1 MTLLKNIRE
10 EIFYI
15 FLLLLGSIFAT
26 GFLFNDIPKYFSF
39 DEVEFAKLALSLDNT
54 FYTPFSQLA
63 TGHSTLYF
71 YILNFSL
78 HLFGVNALALRFP
91 SFIFGILNIVLIFLL
106 LKIIFISNQPKEKFS
121 SRIVLITFLSV
132 FISFTSHWYITFARY
147 SFEATFLLFLELS
160 SLLATAQY
168 IKSKRIFYI
177 VLSAICAGL
186 AFNSYTPGRIFFLV
200 PLFFLFFHD
209 LKNKKKAFLFFILPF
224 VLIVLPLTVYLVIHP
239 ETRIDE
245 LSYIGKPIHVG
256 EKIMYFTQNIK
267 LTLAMLFSEG
277 DLNGRHNYPG
287 KPAMNPLLGILIL
300 FGFLLSIKNFK
311 SLYNKLFLF
320 YFTISIIP
328 ALLTIPSENPNML
341 RTFTILPCLSYFI
354 ALSFLSLSA
363 RLFSAKKYIVI
374 IFIICTV
381 SVIYEI
387 RTYFHFQR
395 FVFNKAF
402 EIKSPLDERMKK

>member
-26 GFLFNDIPKYFSF
+26 GFLFNDVPKYLAF
-39 DEVEFAKLALSLDNT
+39 DEVEFAKLALSLDHIS
-54 FYTPFSQLA
+54 YAPFSQLA

-71 YILNFSL
+71 YILNFSF
-78 HLFGVNALALRFP
+78 HVFGINTLALRFP
-91 SFIFGILNIVLIFLL
+91 SFIFGILNIVLIFFL
-106 LKIIFISNQPKEKFS
+106 LKIVFISDQPKEKLP
-121 SRIVLITFLSV
+121 SRILLITFLSV

-160 SLLATAQY
+160 SLLATVQY
-168 IKSKRIFYI
+168 IKSKKIFYI

-200 PLFFLFFHD
+200 PLFLLFFHD
-209 LKNKKKAFLFFILPF
+209 FKNKKTFLFFILPF
-224 VLIVLPLTVYLVIHP
+224 ILLVLPLTAYLISHP

-245 LSYIGKPIHVG
+245 LSYIGKPIHIW
-256 EKIMYFTQNIK
+256 EKIMYFIQNIK
-267 LTLAMLFSEG
+267 LTLAMFFSEG

-287 KPAMNPLLGILIL
+287 KPAMNPLLGILFFI
-300 FGFLLSIKNFK
+300 GFLLSIKNFK
-311 SLYNKLFLF
+311 SSYNKLFLF

-341 RTFTILPCLSYFI
+341 RTFTILPCLSYFVGQ
-354 ALSFLSLSA
+354 SFLSFSA

-395 FVFNKAF
+395 FIFNKAF